1 MAIEIDWSPE
11 AAESFSRNFNYLQCE
26 WGDKEA
32 EKFLNQTL
40 QVINRLRLFPESFP
54 QGAKSKKYRK
64 ARLNK
69 YIVLFYSY
77 YKTKKK
83 ITLVTFWNVKQDPE
97 KLKY

>member
-1 MAIEIDWSPE
+1 MTIEINWSPE
-11 AAESFSRNFNYLQCE
+11 ASETFSQNFNYLLQE

-32 EKFLNQTL
+32 EKFLQQTNKTL
-40 QVINRLRLFPESFP
+40 NRLQLFPESYP
-54 QGAKSKKYRK
+54 PGNKSKKYRK

-77 YKTKKK
+77 YKTKKT
-83 ITLVTFWNVKQDPE
+83 ITLVTFWNVKQNPE